1 MTQCKI
7 KIGLLTLSILLAACS
22 SNPKHPQD
30 PLEKLNRGV
39 YGFNK
44 VVDKALIKPVA
55 YTYKTF
61 IPRPIQS
68 GVGNFFGNLGEV
80 TTIGNDVLQLK
91 IKYAT
96 HDFARLVIN
105 STIGILGLFDVA
117 GELGLDKRK
126 EDFGQTL
133 YTWGY
138 EKSAYLVLP
147 IIGPSTFRDG
157 IGLSVDY
164 FAMSVWPWV
173 EPDRTRYALL
183 GINLIDTRARLF
195 NKETILD
202 TIALDEY
209 SLIRDAYLQHRT
221 FLSTDGQSDF
231 KEGQDPMDDL
241 DGYDEEDKQ
250 AEEAAKQ
257 IVDPDALESSPT
269 AP

>member
-1 MTQCKI
+1 MMQRKI
-7 KIGLLTLSILLAACS
+7 KIGLLSLSILLAACS

-39 YGFNK
+39 YSFNK
-44 VVDKALIKPVA
+44 VVDKTLVKPVA

-80 TTIGNDVLQLK
+80 TTIGNDILQFK

-105 STIGILGLFDVA
+105 STIGLLGLFDVA
-117 GELGLDKRK
+117 SELGLDKRK

-157 IGLSVDY
+157 IGLTVDY
-164 FAMSVWPWV
+164 FGMSVWPWI
-173 EPDRTRYALL
+173 ESDRARYGLL
-183 GINLIDTRARLF
+183 GLNLIDTRARLI

-202 TIALDEY
+202 TIAIDEY
-209 SLIRDAYLQHRT
+209 SLIRDAYLQHRI

-231 KEGQDPMDDL
+231 KEGEDPMDDF
-241 DGYDEEDKQ
+241 DDYGEETVKDNKEEPQ
-250 AEEAAKQ
+250 A
-257 IVDPDALESSPT
+257 ID
-269 AP
+269 